1 VTPASASPAPV
12 TSTILRAAGGVSRGT
27 FTFSGAKVIY
37 APAENWPD
45 SGTESPAVS
54 AARRAKVIESR
65 AHLAVEGVFMGLGI
79 PELIVIL
86 FIIILIFGA
95 SRLPEIGRGLGKGIR
110 NFKDATRG
118 GPKD

>member
-1 VTPASASPAPV
+1 MRPV
-12 TSTILRAAGGVSRGT
+12 TGSPRLSVALAYTSTTLT
-27 FTFSGAKVIY
+27 
-37 APAENWPD
+37 PDENWPD